1 MKLEVMR
8 FSSQKDDTLGLL
20 FDVTD
25 GRKFMC
31 YTLEDEHRDVKVM
44 HETRVPAGTYS
55 LRLKTWG
62 GFHDRY
68 SNRFPQTHKGMIEV
82 MDVPNFTHILLH
94 CGNDSDDTSGCLLVG
109 VTQTENVKSNGYV
122 GSSTTA
128 YRNIYPDIAE
138 AIEAGGCTITY
149 IDLDGR
155 QEETERNGSR
165 EMAGKITTS
174 CSGGSG
180 KCTTRQGCSRC
191 SKKTGR

>member
-55 LRLKTWG
+55 LRLKKWG

-68 SNRFPQTHKGMIEV
+68 SNRFSEIHKGMIYYCIAATTV
-82 MDVPNFTHILLH
+82 TILA
-94 CGNDSDDTSGCLLVG
+94 GVFLLVLHK
-109 VTQTENVKSNGYV
+109 Q
-122 GSSTTA
+122 
-128 YRNIYPDIAE
+128 R
-138 AIEAGGCTITY
+138 
-149 IDLDGR
+149 
-155 QEETERNGSR
+155 
-165 EMAGKITTS
+165 M
-174 CSGGSG
+174 
-180 KCTTRQGCSRC
+180 
-191 SKKTGR
+191 

>member
-44 HETRVPAGTYS
+44 HETRVPAGTYN

-68 SNRFPQTHKGMIEV
+68 SNRFSEIHKGMIVLLTPQLVQLDSEKQLIQYL
-82 MDVPNFTHILLH
+82 ILMNLISI
-94 CGNDSDDTSGCLLVG
+94 C
-109 VTQTENVKSNGYV
+109 
-122 GSSTTA
+122 
-128 YRNIYPDIAE
+128 
-138 AIEAGGCTITY
+138 
-149 IDLDGR
+149 
-155 QEETERNGSR
+155 
-165 EMAGKITTS
+165 
-174 CSGGSG
+174 
-180 KCTTRQGCSRC
+180 
-191 SKKTGR
+191 

>member
-44 HETRVPAGTYS
+44 HETRVPAGTYN

-68 SNRFPQTHKGMIEV
+68 SNRFSEIHKGMIEV

-155 QEETERNGSR
+155 QEEIKGHSSR

-174 CSGGSG
+174 CSGCGG